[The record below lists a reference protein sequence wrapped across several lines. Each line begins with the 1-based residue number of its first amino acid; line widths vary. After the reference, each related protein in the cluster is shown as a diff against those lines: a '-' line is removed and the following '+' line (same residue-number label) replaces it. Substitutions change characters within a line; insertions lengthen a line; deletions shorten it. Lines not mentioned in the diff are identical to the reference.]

1 MTQSQG
7 TFQNPGLPQNP
18 VETITADV
26 IVIGAG
32 VAGGLT
38 AWQLALAG
46 HSVAVLDAGPV
57 INRWSAV
64 DRFRKN
70 PEKDANSPY
79 ISPSWAPAPD
89 GPCDY
94 YVQDRCMI
102 KKDDHDLNLFG
113 GISIRGIG
121 GTSWHWTGHAERF
134 GVNDFR
140 TKTAYGVGVDWPISY
155 ADLEPWYYKAEQAWG
170 VSGSM
175 DNGIA
180 PPRSKSYP
188 LPPIPLTWL
197 DRQVA
202 LAAAHVSPDD
212 YGPVEVAA
220 YPHARNSIA
229 FDDRP
234 QCCGNASCRIICP
247 IGAKYDASVHVMKA
261 EQAGAKIYPEK
272 VAYFLS
278 VDENNAIDAVAF
290 MNPDGSQGIA
300 RGKLFVVA
308 CHAVETPRLLLLSTS
323 ERSPNGVAN
332 SSDMVGRNLTG
343 AVDVDS
349 YGYSPQPVY
358 PYRGP
363 VTATG
368 GFLGLRDGAF
378 RKDFASVATFIV
390 NGGINMS
397 EGPFIE
403 AHRAIR
409 EKGLL
414 GADLANA
421 VYNRT
426 AHEVYLSSTVE
437 VMPSVDNRVQLDA
450 SALDP
455 LGLPRPHLTYHV
467 DDYTRRGIEVAQKR
481 DIAVLKAM
489 QASEITAVDPVGSA
503 AIIAGTAR
511 MGDDPRSSVTDTYG
525 RSHDH
530 RNLFILG
537 NCNFVTTTVASP
549 SLTTAAITLR
559 AAEHIKATWTDG
571 SLG

>member
-1 MTQSQG
+1 MSDTLG
-7 TFQNPGLPQNP
+7 DFRNPGQPSDP
-18 VETITADV
+18 VEEITADV
-26 IVIGAG
+26 IIIGAG

-70 PEKDANSPY
+70 PDKDANSPY
-79 ISPSWAPAPD
+79 VNPPWAPAPD

-102 KKDDHDLNLFG
+102 KKTDHDLNLFG
-113 GISIRGIG
+113 GISIRGVG

-134 GVNDFR
+134 SPNDFR
-140 TKTAYGVGVDWPISY
+140 TKTEYGVGENWPISY
-155 ADLEPWYYKAEQAWG
+155 AQLEPWYYKAEQAWG

-180 PPRSKSYP
+180 PPREKPYP

-202 LAAAHVSPDD
+202 LAAAKVSPQD

-229 FDDRP
+229 FDKRP

-261 EQAGAKIYPEK
+261 EEAGAKVHPEK
-272 VAYFLS
+272 VAYFISAGKDGQIES
-278 VDENNAIDAVAF
+278 VNF
-290 MNPDGSQGIA
+290 LNPDKSRGTA
-300 RGKLFVVA
+300 RGKLFIVA
-308 CHAVETPRLLLLSTS
+308 CHAVETPRLLLMSS
-323 ERSPNGVAN
+323 SPRTPRGVAN
-332 SSDMVGRNLTG
+332 SSGMVGRNLTG
-343 AVDVDS
+343 AVDVDT

-403 AHRAIR
+403 AHHAI
-409 EKGLL
+409 KDGLL
-414 GADLANA
+414 GAELAEA
-421 VYNRT
+421 VYSRT
-426 AHEVYLSSTVE
+426 AREVYLSSTVE
-437 VMPSVDNRVQLDA
+437 VMPDPNNRVTLDYTL
-450 SALDP
+450 LDP
-455 LGLPRPHLTYHV
+455 LGLPRPRLAYTV
-467 DDYTRRGIEVAQKR
+467 DDYTRRGIKAARKR
-481 DIAVLKAM
+481 DRAVLEAM
-489 QASEITAVDPVGSA
+489 QVEGITEVDPVGSA

-511 MGDDPRSSVTDTYG
+511 MGDDPKSSVTDTYG

-549 SLTTAAITLR
+549 SLTTAALSLR
-559 AAEHIKATWTDG
+559 AAEHINATWNDG
-571 SLG
+571 LVTG